1 MTTPANRLGDAAS
14 PYLRQHA
21 HQPVAWQPW
30 GDAAFAAARERDVPV
45 LVSIGYAACHW
56 CHVMAH
62 ESFDDPA
69 IAELMNAHFVNVK
82 VDREERPDVDAVY
95 MSAVQALTGSG
106 GWPMTV
112 VTTPD
117 GRPWFAGTYF
127 PPDDRYGRPG
137 FKRLLQAL
145 HDAWRERREEVVRSA
160 SEITERLGQL
170 AAGPRGP
177 TPGDGSAAVALEALR
192 NSYDSKHGGFGGAPK
207 FPPHSTLRWLLELPG
222 DSAGGEPS
230 PGAMLHH
237 TLRCMTDGGIHD
249 QLLGGFARYAV
260 DERWVVPHFEKML
273 YDNALLLPLL
283 ARTGARAGDERLAA
297 AAHGVVRWALDT
309 MRLDGVTFA
318 ASQDADSEGEE
329 GRFATFTPRDLEV
342 ALPDPDDRAVAS
354 ALFGIDEVGQL
365 EGRSVPVWRGL
376 GAAAVVAALGPDAL
390 DPQRAEARVARLRE
404 ALIAI
409 RRQRQPPA
417 LDDKVVTSWNALM
430 VRGLVEA
437 APWLPPALAHEA
449 RAAAEA
455 CADALWSRAWDGT
468 GLRHLAN
475 APGANAPGIDAP
487 GADAPGADAAV
498 SEDASAADVPPA
510 ATLLEDAAAYGL
522 AALALHRACGAER
535 FLSRAFVMADVIE
548 RDFADGEG
556 GFFTTPHHGEE
567 LVVRPRSTFDGPT
580 PSEYGLAAELL
591 AWVAAWTDDAAR
603 AQRARQALQGVE
615 SLARRAPTAVASL
628 LGVRGRL
635 EAVPVEVIVA
645 GRDDDPATR
654 ALLEVADR
662 DAPDHA
668 LVGLVPAAGLESAA
682 RVPWFAARQAQRAT
696 VFVCRAG
703 SCRLPVHDPA
713 ALAEQLEEAR
723 RETGAAPRP

>member
-1 MTTPANRLGDAAS
+1 MTMHANRLGDAAS

-30 GDAAFAAARERDVPV
+30 GEAAFAEARDRDVPV
-45 LVSIGYAACHW
+45 LVSVGYAACHW

-69 IAELMNAHFVNVK
+69 IAALMNAHFVNVK

-137 FKRLLQAL
+137 FGRLLQAL

-160 SEITERLGQL
+160 AEITERLGQL
-170 AAGPRGP
+170 AAGLRGP
-177 TPGDGSAAVALEALR
+177 EPGSASAAAALEALR
-192 NSYDSKHGGFGGAPK
+192 GSFDREHGGFGGAPK
-207 FPPHSTLRWLLELPG
+207 FPPHTTLRWLLEHPG
-222 DSAGGEPS
+222 DAADGEPS
-230 PGAMLHH
+230 PAAMLHH
-237 TLRCMTDGGIHD
+237 TLRRMTDGGIHD

-273 YDNALLLPLL
+273 YDNALLLPVL
-283 ARTGARAGDERLAA
+283 ARTGARSGDERLAE
-297 AAHGVVRWALDT
+297 AAHGVVRWALDV

-329 GRFATFTPRDLEV
+329 GRFATFTPRDLE
-342 ALPDPDDRAVAS
+342 ASLPDPADRALAA

-376 GAAAVVAALGPDAL
+376 DGAAVVAALGPDAL
-390 DPQRAEARVARLRE
+390 DGRRTEARVARLRE

-409 RRQRQPPA
+409 RRQRLPPA
-417 LDDKVVTSWNALM
+417 VDDKVVTSWNALM

-437 APWLPPALAHEA
+437 APWLPPELARAA

-455 CADALWSRAWDGT
+455 CADVLWSRAWDGT

-475 APGANAPGIDAP
+475 ANGPARDG
-487 GADAPGADAAV
+487 
-498 SEDASAADVPPA
+498 ASAPDVPPA
-510 ATLLEDAAAYGL
+510 AALLEDAAAYGL

-535 FLSRAFVMADVIE
+535 FLARAFVMADVIE

-556 GFFTTPHHGEE
+556 GFFTTPHYGEP

-603 AQRARQALQGVE
+603 AQRARAVLQGVE
-615 SLARRAPTAVASL
+615 PLAQRAPTAVASL
-628 LGVRGRL
+628 LGVRERL
-635 EAVPVEVIVA
+635 EATAVEVIVA
-645 GRDDDPATR
+645 GRPDDPATR

-662 DAPDHA
+662 EAPDHA
-668 LVGLVPAAGLESAA
+668 LVGQVPSEDRALAAL
-682 RVPWFAARQAQRAT
+682 VPWFAERDAERAT

-713 ALAEQLEEAR
+713 ALVEQLEEAR
-723 RETGAAPRP
+723 REAGSAPRP